1 VKPGW
6 KGPKMGGKLI
16 PFTVHV
22 ALLSEKYHRQLMS
35 ISTPLSIWYFG
46 LTADLRCR
54 CTPTKMG
61 RDPER
66 LLS

>member
-1 VKPGW
+1 
-6 KGPKMGGKLI
+6 M
-16 PFTVHV
+16 T
-22 ALLSEKYHRQLMS
+22 
-35 ISTPLSIWYFG
+35 YFKATRLFQQNK